1 MTDRIVLA
9 SSSTI
14 RAQMLHAAGVDF
26 TTTVP
31 RVDEET
37 IKRSLEAEQ
46 ASARDIADALA
57 EMKSQKGSQ
66 KEPDALVIGC
76 DQILELD
83 RTLQSKP
90 TSPLDAKAKLMDMSG
105 KTHALLSA
113 AVIYQ
118 NGKPLWRHV
127 GRARLAM
134 HNLTQNYIDDYV
146 DRNWEEIRHC
156 VGCYQIEAEGVR
168 LFSRIDGDHFTIQG
182 MPLLELLSYLALR
195 GTLPR

>member
-9 SSSTI
+9 SSSKI
-14 RAQMLHAAGVDF
+14 RAEMLRAAGVDF
-26 TTTVP
+26 TTTVS
-31 RVDEET
+31 RIDEELV
-37 IKRSLEAEQ
+37 KRSLEAEQ

-57 EMKSQKGSQ
+57 EMKAQKASL
-66 KEPDALVIGC
+66 KDPDALVIGC
-76 DQILELD
+76 DQVLD
-83 RTLQSKP
+83 LKKSVQSKP
-90 TSPLDAKAKLMDMSG
+90 TSPSDAKAKLMDLSG

-118 NGKPLWRHV
+118 NGEPLWRHV

-134 HNLTQNYIDDYV
+134 HQLSEAYVNEYV
-146 DRNWEEIRHC
+146 DRNWDDIRHC

-168 LFSRIDGDHFTIQG
+168 LFSRIDGDHFTILG

-195 GTLPR
+195 GTLSR